1 MSTGAV
7 TGNILGAI
15 NGYKA
20 IESKWK
26 EDLEIPDVILEV
38 ADDLYVGNCMEKED
52 VFRNPLWKTK
62 YIDGKRIIT
71 EGVSN

>member
-1 MSTGAV
+1 M
-7 TGNILGAI
+7 
-15 NGYKA
+15 
-20 IESKWK
+20 